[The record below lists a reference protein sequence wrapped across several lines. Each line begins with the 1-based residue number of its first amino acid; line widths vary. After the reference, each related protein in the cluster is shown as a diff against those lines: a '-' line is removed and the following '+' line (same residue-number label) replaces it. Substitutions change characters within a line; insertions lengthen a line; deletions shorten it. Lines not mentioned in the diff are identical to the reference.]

1 MFSINRNKVVVL
13 QKALPGM
20 QMYLFG
26 FIFYILGY
34 YDESLHND
42 FRVHVEDR
50 NNIKGKDNS
59 IVGKIL

>member
-1 MFSINRNKVVVL
+1 VVVL